1 MGLADFVKLSIGF
14 SWLFLLALTYMLRL
28 FLGHQL
34 KKDISH
40 TDHVITW
47 LNRFRFSAAVNGLTL
62 GSAAFLIFPENNT
75 QLQAIFALALAGI
88 ASGGLVRGFINTVC

>member
-40 TDHVITW
+40 TDHVIT
-47 LNRFRFSAAVNGLTL
+47 
-62 GSAAFLIFPENNT
+62 
-75 QLQAIFALALAGI
+75 
-88 ASGGLVRGFINTVC
+88 